1 VLTDCTEFFLKPFRA
16 FREKTSLRTRTE
28 NRQENR
34 TGHFLHQGYL
44 RVRFVKT
51 KNHTPMT
58 LTEEDIIA
66 IKNAF
71 QPQFVQINYRFE
83 KMDERFVK
91 MDERFVRMEDRFVK
105 MEHRFVKMED
115 RLEKVEQ
122 GIIEL
127 THKVNLRLTGIELR
141 LDSIE
146 FRIGRIEVFV
156 PVENAYIIPPIKK
169 QSS

>member
-1 VLTDCTEFFLKPFRA
+1 LLTENTDCTEFFLKPFRA
-16 FREKTSLRTRTE
+16 FREKTSVRTRPE

-44 RVRFVKT
+44 HVRFVET

-91 MDERFVRMEDRFVK
+91 IDERFVK
-105 MEHRFVKMED
+105 MEERFVKIGD